1 MLICRN
7 TSTRRRLDGR
17 ERGAATLE
25 TVGVYAVASVL
36 AVAVMLVLVNSSP
49 VIGGRL
55 RQALCVLTTL
65 GQGSCESSVTSATDH
80 IPTQPCVVSAQG
92 HTGAV
97 EATVVVTVGAN
108 ERLLVEKL
116 NNGKFRVTRGTGGK
130 VGIGVGVG
138 ANLTGTWDGKTIGA
152 ATAAD
157 ASAAITSSGGAV
169 YYVNNVAEV
178 KNLVAAHTET
188 VVKNFVLGSLSPLA
202 DQVEKLVGVGHVLPP
217 PDETYIQGTVSADAK
232 AQATF
237 LIANAQTGLGASAV
251 LGTRQGADGTST
263 TYIQASV
270 DANINA
276 GTWAGDEQT
285 NQTVYAKAGLEGKTE
300 GIVEVER
307 DAKGNITAVRFKS
320 VLSGS
325 AEAGQTKSIV
335 NKGLAPKQ
343 AYVEQVVEL
352 PIHSATDQA
361 TSQRYLNALGLG
373 PLGGFRDLPK
383 SVQNY
388 LPIVNPIDALSATRD
403 FARAASRAGVVT
415 RQTFDNEKSSS
426 YGLTADLEDVL
437 KASGGTTVETV
448 DRTSLGAQ
456 YLDGPTWVPW
466 RGCVAK

>member
-1 MLICRN
+1 
-7 TSTRRRLDGR
+7 
-17 ERGAATLE
+17 
-25 TVGVYAVASVL
+25 
-36 AVAVMLVLVNSSP
+36 
-49 VIGGRL
+49 
-55 RQALCVLTTL
+55 
-65 GQGSCESSVTSATDH
+65 
-80 IPTQPCVVSAQG
+80 
-92 HTGAV
+92 
-97 EATVVVTVGAN
+97 
-108 ERLLVEKL
+108 
-116 NNGKFRVTRGTGGK
+116 
-130 VGIGVGVG
+130 
-138 ANLTGTWDGKTIGA
+138 
-152 ATAAD
+152 
-157 ASAAITSSGGAV
+157 
-169 YYVNNVAEV
+169 
-178 KNLVAAHTET
+178 
-188 VVKNFVLGSLSPLA
+188 
-202 DQVEKLVGVGHVLPP
+202 
-217 PDETYIQGTVSADAK
+217 
-232 AQATF
+232 
-237 LIANAQTGLGASAV
+237 
-251 LGTRQGADGTST
+251 
-263 TYIQASV
+263 
-270 DANINA
+270 
-276 GTWAGDEQT
+276 
-285 NQTVYAKAGLEGKTE
+285 
-300 GIVEVER
+300 
-307 DAKGNITAVRFKS
+307 VRFKS